1 MLPIFSSP
9 ETQSCAAVLSE
20 TLNKRLVFIWVAPYC
35 YRRFECRT
43 SELSLIKL
51 QIDCELRLSG
61 FFKNSERGS
70 RLYKD
75 SEKPSWSKNPKYLGD
90 QITLA
95 ISQKPVHGH
104 FRASFFVIGI
114 RFFTMLENRW
124 VFQQNLQKRKRNLV
138 FLPND

>member
-9 ETQSCAAVLSE
+9 ETQSCAVVLSE

-75 SEKPSWSKNPKYLGD
+75 S
-90 QITLA
+90 I
-95 ISQKPVHGH
+95 
-104 FRASFFVIGI
+104 
-114 RFFTMLENRW
+114 
-124 VFQQNLQKRKRNLV
+124 
-138 FLPND
+138 LPND